1 MVFSFPYFL
10 SSWRIVG
17 RVHFRWNVDQQKRI
31 YVRQYFVRQK
41 KQIAIR
47 SCSGQGV
54 VQTNVLPNNTFGS
67 LQRVTVLGW
76 RHEDYTLEPLKGAE
90 PESS

>member
-47 SCSGQGV
+47 SCSGHQEQFRV
-54 VQTNVLPNNTFGS
+54 WSKQMYYQTI
-67 LQRVTVLGW
+67 
-76 RHEDYTLEPLKGAE
+76 PLDRSKE
-90 PESS
+90 